1 MNTPANPYFQV
12 GLDVQG
18 RSCLVIG
25 GAAEAADKAG
35 RLLEAG
41 ARLGLVSPA
50 LCPQLAEWAA
60 QGRFEH
66 RARTWQPADLEG
78 VWLVLNTVGDPVLA
92 EQVFALARE
101 RRLLI
106 NTYDRPELSNLGMAA
121 LVHPGH
127 LRLSIS
133 TSGASPALASRLRA
147 DLEELFDAE
156 FTEYL
161 DLLAQVRTHLKA
173 SADRKTRIGLL
184 KELVADFRLEGRL
197 HLPESWRQR
206 LQEVLARD
214 FAAGG

>member
-1 MNTPANPYFQV
+1 MSTPANPYFQV

-18 RSCLVIG
+18 RSCLIIG
-25 GAAEAADKAG
+25 GAAEAADKAS

-41 ARLGLVSPA
+41 AHLCLVSPT
-50 LCPQLAEWAA
+50 LCPQLGEWAA

-78 VWLVLNTVGDPVLA
+78 VWLVLNTVGDLDLA
-92 EQVFALARE
+92 ARVYGLAHE
-101 RRLLI
+101 LGLLI
-106 NTYDRPELSNLGMAA
+106 NTYDRPALSNLGMAA

-161 DLLAQVRTHLKA
+161 DLLAQVRAHLKA
-173 SADRKTRIGLL
+173 SADRPTRIGLL

-197 HLPESWRQR
+197 HFPEHWRQR
-206 LQEVLARD
+206 MQEVLARD